1 VSSFIFNLSGG
12 ESDSAL
18 ISNGSLLGLRIQR
31 SESFMRRLK
40 RRVEGEVLE
49 SEVVTG
55 KRGDS
60 EKV

>member
-1 VSSFIFNLSGG
+1 M
-12 ESDSAL
+12 
-18 ISNGSLLGLRIQR
+18 SLLYVESRQGQR